1 MDTLYT
7 SGDNV
12 THYKTESVH
21 FLGLMNSATKV
32 RIEQR
37 LGYVMGCGANI
48 VKPEG
53 MVFVLLVVFMVYP
66 SILPFQ
72 ANPRSRFMAYGHPR
86 KGFGSSARI
95 VPMEGE
101 TGAQFRGQP
110 KPETLNPL

>member
-1 MDTLYT
+1 
-7 SGDNV
+7 
-12 THYKTESVH
+12 
-21 FLGLMNSATKV
+21 MNSATKV

-72 ANPRSRFMAYGHPR
+72 ANPSHSRQTLDPVSWLTAILE
-86 KGFGSSARI
+86 SALDLQLGLFQWRAKLEPNF
-95 VPMEGE
+95 VDSLN
-101 TGAQFRGQP
+101 P
-110 KPETLNPL
+110 KP